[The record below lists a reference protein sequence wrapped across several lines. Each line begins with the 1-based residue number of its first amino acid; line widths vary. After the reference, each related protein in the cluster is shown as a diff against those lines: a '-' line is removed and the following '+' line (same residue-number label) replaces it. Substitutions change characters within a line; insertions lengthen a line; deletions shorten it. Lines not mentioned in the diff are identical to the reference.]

1 MHPSIRLHGVTF
13 QKVRIFY
20 VIAVKSPVFAM
31 LVSLFLPKN
40 SQNRY
45 VCVVDGMGVKATI
58 GNVLMSL

>member
-1 MHPSIRLHGVTF
+1 MHPSIRLYGVTF

-31 LVSLFLPKN
+31 LVSLFLPTN

-45 VCVVDGMGVKATI
+45 VYVVDGMGAKATI
-58 GNVLMSL
+58 GNVLMSA